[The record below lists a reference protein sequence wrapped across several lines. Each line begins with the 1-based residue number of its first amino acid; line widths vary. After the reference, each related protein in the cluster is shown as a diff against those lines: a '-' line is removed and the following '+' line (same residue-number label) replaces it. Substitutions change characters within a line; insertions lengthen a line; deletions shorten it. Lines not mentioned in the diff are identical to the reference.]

1 MIACVPK
8 FAATRQLSNATI
20 CGTSLIPTAVKSE
33 IGTMPDNSR
42 VELKKRVLSNGSVPN
57 DAQSYGRSLSE
68 NQPTFTGVELINIHE
83 NQEVL

>member
-1 MIACVPK
+1 
-8 FAATRQLSNATI
+8 
-20 CGTSLIPTAVKSE
+20 
-33 IGTMPDNSR
+33 MPDNSR

-83 NQEVL
+83 TQEVL